1 MPVSS
6 YSCYTLFRAIR
17 PLRSGHRLDDVDCTK
32 ILQPLERVKCINK
45 RTAGDYSGQED
56 DFKILEPGDLS
67 EGRNYDQVANYED
80 YILYDDFLHD
90 KTGVNKTFTWH
101 PIIINGW
108 DFVWYLNIGK
118 LINDSNAHVH
128 KSHIGLLIEQDIY
141 LGSKMRQIL
150 AAHSGHDNATGK
162 FTIKLMKIKR

>member
-1 MPVSS
+1 MSS
-6 YSCYTLFRAIR
+6 NACVQLCSLFRAIR
-17 PLRSGHRLDDVDCTK
+17 PLRSGPRLEVDCTK

-45 RTAGDYSGQED
+45 KTAGDYSGQED

-108 DFVWYLNIGK
+108 DFV
-118 LINDSNAHVH
+118 
-128 KSHIGLLIEQDIY
+128 
-141 LGSKMRQIL
+141 
-150 AAHSGHDNATGK
+150 
-162 FTIKLMKIKR
+162 